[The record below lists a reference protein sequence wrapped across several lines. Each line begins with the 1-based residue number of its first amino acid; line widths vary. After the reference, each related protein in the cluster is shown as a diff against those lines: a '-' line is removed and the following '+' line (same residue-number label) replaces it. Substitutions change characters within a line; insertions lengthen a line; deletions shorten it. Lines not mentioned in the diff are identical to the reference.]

1 MKRSVKRRRNF
12 YQLKCRISVKK
23 NTKLTGMAGS
33 DKLDTGKKDSDQK
46 MIERNGF
53 LF

>member
-1 MKRSVKRRRNF
+1 MKRTVKRRRNF

-23 NTKLTGMAGS
+23 KYKV
-33 DKLDTGKKDSDQK
+33 DWYKKDSDQK